1 MRAVRVV
8 HNSRMTADRRHV
20 LTPDALTMM
29 DAIARTGSFAA
40 AARELGKV
48 PSALTYNVRQLEEAL
63 DVLLFDRSSRQAQP
77 TAAGLELLHEGRRLL
92 QELEAV
98 ANRVKRVANGWEATL
113 SISVEDILSTDTM
126 FDLVETFCS
135 LRPEPGATQGPATRL
150 RLRSDVLAGTWE
162 ALISGQVD
170 LAIGV
175 AGEHP
180 NPGGV
185 ELRPLGEVPFVFCVA
200 PHHPLADQ
208 ARGAAFAAGWGG
220 SAGAGFGKA
229 TGKSHGEPP
238 SPHTIPALE
247 HDQLV
252 PHRAVA
258 VADTAQR
265 LQPLTRNLL
274 PGQDVLT
281 VPTMRA
287 KLQAL
292 LRGLGCGY
300 LPEPLARPWLAAG
313 RLVRLQTVSGE
324 PVATL
329 HYAWRADRGPASL
342 GRALQWWLA
351 QLESP
356 TTRRALVERH
366 SADGLDLAQPP
377 GPSTSPAVAGVKA
390 PKSKR

>member
-1 MRAVRVV
+1 
-8 HNSRMTADRRHV
+8 
-20 LTPDALTMM
+20 MM
-29 DAIARTGSFAA
+29 DAVARTGSFAA

-126 FDLVETFCS
+126 FDLVEAFCS

-200 PHHPLADQ
+200 PHHAL
-208 ARGAAFAAGWGG
+208 AAGM
-220 SAGAGFGKA
+220 AAQVA
-229 TGKSHGEPP
+229 
-238 SPHTIPALE
+238 SPLTLE
-247 HDQLV
+247 HDELI

-287 KLQAL
+287 KLEAL

-300 LPEPLARPWLAAG
+300 LPEPLARPWLDAG

-324 PVATL
+324 PVAAL
-329 HYAWRADRGPASL
+329 HYAWRAERGPASL

-366 SADGLDLAQPP
+366 VMACPEATLSAAGGL
-377 GPSTSPAVAGVKA
+377 
-390 PKSKR
+390 